1 MAVSFTQDIRPLFT
15 GINIAH
21 MKSFCVA
28 LDDSGYRRAPGKL
41 TAQEAHI
48 ARLAGEELP
57 NWEIAVV
64 LYLSPQAVEW
74 APRQDLHQARGHH
87 PAAVAAVR
95 CVGSPYLP
103 APPQAALNT
112 EGPLVSRPV
121 TRHAPR
127 VVTARPSAL
136 ASPSFRPG

>member
-57 NWEIAVV
+57 NWEIAAVP
-64 LYLSPQAVEW
+64 YLSPQAVEW
-74 APRQDLHQARGHH
+74 HLGKIFTKLGSPPGGSCGGPLRRLAVAPC
-87 PAAVAAVR
+87 PAA
-95 CVGSPYLP
+95 GSP
-103 APPQAALNT
+103 
-112 EGPLVSRPV
+112 
-121 TRHAPR
+121 
-127 VVTARPSAL
+127 
-136 ASPSFRPG
+136 